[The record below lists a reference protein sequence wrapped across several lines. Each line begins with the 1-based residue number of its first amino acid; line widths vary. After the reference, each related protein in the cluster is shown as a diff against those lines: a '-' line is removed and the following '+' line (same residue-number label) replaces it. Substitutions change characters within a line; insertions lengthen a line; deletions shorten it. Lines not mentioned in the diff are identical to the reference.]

1 MAARVLSITRR
12 QLWRSTPAAPSFA
25 ATRFSSHHH
34 HHQRRHA
41 SYTPPPS
48 PPTPAEL
55 LYALGTRPPT
65 PISLTD
71 LFDYSSPVARESQV
85 VANANYMRKELPV
98 RFAQRV
104 LQLDALPGNIL
115 AAAPEVRSI
124 RDLYARMALELEGEV
139 KMRTVKDV
147 DGFARR
153 LAAIMRR
160 KDAAQVVQTLACG
173 VLVLRREL
181 KARGEWDAQT
191 QARMDR
197 HLDAFHMARIGLR
210 FITEQV
216 RREKGGIGGEGGR
229 GGVKETQRPRRQREQ
244 RGREKNRDR
253 GRSDP
258 TLHVFSV
265 ECKWHQTYPIA
276 LIQIT
281 ALVLHSSVHHLP
293 RPAATHRP
301 PPVRRRGRHGD
312 GNRRRRRGVLAPAVR
327 EPRGG
332 GRGRHIGVR

>member
-1 MAARVLSITRR
+1 MAARILSITRR
-12 QLWRSTPAAPSFA
+12 QLWRSTPAAPPSFA
-25 ATRFSSHHH
+25 ATRYSTSSHDRRNIHHHHYHHH
-34 HHQRRHA
+34 HHHLPRRHA

-71 LFDYSSPVARESQV
+71 LFDYSSPGARESQV

-115 AAAPEVRSI
+115 AAAPDIRSI
-124 RDLYARMALELEGEV
+124 RDLYARVALELEGEA
-139 KMRTVKDV
+139 KMNTVGDV

-153 LAAIMRR
+153 LTAIMRR

-191 QARMDR
+191 RARMDR

-216 RREKGGIGGEGGR
+216 RREKGGEGWGEGSR
-229 GGVKETQRPRRQREQ
+229 RDRETEKTERTERQREQ
-244 RGREKNRDR
+244 
-253 GRSDP
+253 
-258 TLHVFSV
+258 
-265 ECKWHQTYPIA
+265 
-276 LIQIT
+276 
-281 ALVLHSSVHHLP
+281 
-293 RPAATHRP
+293 
-301 PPVRRRGRHGD
+301 
-312 GNRRRRRGVLAPAVR
+312 
-327 EPRGG
+327 
-332 GRGRHIGVR
+332 